1 MSLVMSQIKGAEMS
15 TEEPHRM
22 TSGSENQTNKKFH
35 SNILRIK
42 LILIILE
49 CVHPNPQPPPLLDT
63 WFSM

>member
-1 MSLVMSQIKGAEMS
+1 MSQIKGSEMS

-22 TSGSENQTNKKFH
+22 TLGTILKFH

-42 LILIILE
+42 LVLIILE
-49 CVHPNPQPPPLLDT
+49 CIHPDPQPPALLDT